1 MVASAQTEDYLE
13 AVRARAEKREPVFR
27 GR

>member
-1 MVASAQTEDYLE
+1 VASAQTEDYLE
-13 AVRARAEKREPVFR
+13 AVRARAEKRPPIFR